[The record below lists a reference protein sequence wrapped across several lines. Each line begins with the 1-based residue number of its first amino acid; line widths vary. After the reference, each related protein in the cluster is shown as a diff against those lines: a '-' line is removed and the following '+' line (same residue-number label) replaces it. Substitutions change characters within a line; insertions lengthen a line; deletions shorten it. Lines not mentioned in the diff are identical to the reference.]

1 MSDDDDILRDLWKPM
16 PKKRRQTIEICE
28 HGNQKFRCT
37 KCGYKPKLCE
47 HGMHKYKCWLCRPE
61 LKKNKKKK
69 PKSTS
74 NEPRCKHRNI
84 KKTCT
89 KCGFQPKRCEHG
101 RVSRK
106 CKVCQMAKVG
116 CKDDEADTNIELFVE
131 PIDAVRDLDDLLETG
146 ECVLLDND

>member
-1 MSDDDDILRDLWKPM
+1 MDDDDDILRDLWKPM
-16 PKKRRQTIEICE
+16 PKRKRRQTLEICE

-37 KCGYKPKLCE
+37 KCGYTPKKCE
-47 HGMHKYKCWLCRPE
+47 HGNN
-61 LKKNKKKK
+61 KNKCLRCRLDYKKKRK
-69 PKSTS
+69 PKSKS
-74 NEPRCKHRNI
+74 DAPRCKHRNI

-106 CKVCQMAKVG
+106 CKVCRMAKAD
-116 CKDDEADTNIELFVE
+116 CNENDDDTIELIDE

-146 ECVLLDND
+146 ECVLLDDDE